1 MDPKEF
7 SKLTQEFSRELETFV
22 RRTAPVI
29 VGRLAE
35 NHFRDSFRQGGF
47 VDRELR
53 PWPRTRRQQSGAGTA
68 ESQYGP
74 LLSSREHLML
84 SVEHTTYDY
93 GALVYNRVP
102 YAPIHNW
109 GGKIPV
115 TDRMRGY
122 MWYRYL
128 KASGKLGR
136 SKNSASEGG
145 SRKRRKPSQ
154 ATTAEAEKWRRL
166 ALSVRNKKTIRIPQR
181 QFLGASARL
190 EETIRKELE
199 NELEAQLIKLNIR

>member
-7 SKLTQEFSRELETFV
+7 SKLTQKFSRELETFV

-35 NHFRDSFRQGGF
+35 NHFRNNFRQGGF

-68 ESQYGP
+68 ASQYGP

-109 GGKIPV
+109 GGTTHPTV
-115 TDRMRGY
+115 TPRMR
-122 MWYRYL
+122 RY
-128 KASGKLGR
+128 AWWRYYAAGGGK
-136 SKNSASEGG
+136 KNGTGKTVGG
-145 SRKRRKPSQ
+145 E
-154 ATTAEAEKWRRL
+154 EAEQWKRL
-166 ALSVRNKKTIRIPQR
+166 ALTKKKKLTVRIPQR

>member
-7 SKLTQEFSRELETFV
+7 SKLTQKFSRELETFV

-35 NHFRDSFRQGGF
+35 NHFRDNFRQGGF

-68 ESQYGP
+68 ESRYGP

-109 GGKIPV
+109 GGTTHPTV
-115 TDRMRGY
+115 TPRMR
-122 MWYRYL
+122 RY
-128 KASGKLGR
+128 AWWRYYAAGGGK
-136 SKNSASEGG
+136 KNGTGKTAGG
-145 SRKRRKPSQ
+145 E
-154 ATTAEAEKWRRL
+154 EAEQWKRL
-166 ALSVRNKKTIRIPQR
+166 ALTKKKKLTVRIPQR
-181 QFLGASARL
+181 QFLGTSARL

-199 NELEAQLIKLNIR
+199 NELEAQLIELNIR

>member
-7 SKLTQEFSRELETFV
+7 SKLTQKFSRELETFV

-35 NHFRDSFRQGGF
+35 NHFRDNFRQGGF

-68 ESQYGP
+68 ESRYGP

-93 GALVYNRVP
+93 RALVYNRVP

-109 GGKIPV
+109 GGTTHPTV
-115 TDRMRGY
+115 TPRMR
-122 MWYRYL
+122 RY
-128 KASGKLGR
+128 AWWRYYAAGGGK
-136 SKNSASEGG
+136 KNGTGKTAGG
-145 SRKRRKPSQ
+145 E
-154 ATTAEAEKWRRL
+154 EAEQWKRL
-166 ALSVRNKKTIRIPQR
+166 ALTKKKKLTVRIPQR
-181 QFLGASARL
+181 QFLGTSARL

>member
-35 NHFRDSFRQGGF
+35 NHFRDNFRQGGF

-109 GGKIPV
+109 GGTTHPTV
-115 TDRMRGY
+115 TPRMR
-122 MWYRYL
+122 RY
-128 KASGKLGR
+128 AWWRYYAAGGGK
-136 SKNSASEGG
+136 KNGTGKTAGG
-145 SRKRRKPSQ
+145 E
-154 ATTAEAEKWRRL
+154 EAEQWKRL
-166 ALSVRNKKTIRIPQR
+166 ALTKKKKLTVRIPQR
-181 QFLGASARL
+181 QFLGTSARL

>member
-7 SKLTQEFSRELETFV
+7 SKLTQKFSRELETFV

-35 NHFRDSFRQGGF
+35 NHFRDNFRQGGF

-68 ESQYGP
+68 ASQYGP

-109 GGKIPV
+109 GGTTHPTV
-115 TDRMRGY
+115 TPRMR
-122 MWYRYL
+122 RY
-128 KASGKLGR
+128 AWWRYYAAGGGK
-136 SKNSASEGG
+136 KNGTGKTAGG
-145 SRKRRKPSQ
+145 E
-154 ATTAEAEKWRRL
+154 EAEQWKRL
-166 ALSVRNKKTIRIPQR
+166 ALTKKKKLTVRIPQR
-181 QFLGASARL
+181 QFLGTSARL

>member
-7 SKLTQEFSRELETFV
+7 SKLTQKFSRELETFV

-35 NHFRDSFRQGGF
+35 NHFRDNFRQGGF

-68 ESQYGP
+68 ESRYGP
-74 LLSSREHLML
+74 LPSSREHLML

-109 GGKIPV
+109 GGTTHPTV
-115 TDRMRGY
+115 TPRMR
-122 MWYRYL
+122 RY
-128 KASGKLGR
+128 AWWRYYAAGGGK
-136 SKNSASEGG
+136 KNGTGKTAGG
-145 SRKRRKPSQ
+145 E
-154 ATTAEAEKWRRL
+154 EAEQWKRL
-166 ALSVRNKKTIRIPQR
+166 ALTKKKKLTVRIPQR
-181 QFLGASARL
+181 QFLGTSARL

>member
-7 SKLTQEFSRELETFV
+7 SKLTQKFSRELETFV

-35 NHFRDSFRQGGF
+35 NHFRDNFRQGGF

-68 ESQYGP
+68 ASQYGP

-109 GGKIPV
+109 GGTTHPTV
-115 TDRMRGY
+115 TPRMR
-122 MWYRYL
+122 RY
-128 KASGKLGR
+128 AWWRYYAAGGGK
-136 SKNSASEGG
+136 KNGTGKTVGG
-145 SRKRRKPSQ
+145 E
-154 ATTAEAEKWRRL
+154 EAEQWKRL
-166 ALSVRNKKTIRIPQR
+166 ALTKKKKLTVRIPQR
-181 QFLGASARL
+181 QFLGTSARL

>member
-7 SKLTQEFSRELETFV
+7 SKLTQKFSRELETFV

-35 NHFRDSFRQGGF
+35 NHFRDNFRQGGF

-68 ESQYGP
+68 ESRYGP

-109 GGKIPV
+109 GGTTHPTV
-115 TDRMRGY
+115 TPRMR
-122 MWYRYL
+122 RY
-128 KASGKLGR
+128 AWWRYYAAGGGK
-136 SKNSASEGG
+136 KNGTGKTAGG
-145 SRKRRKPSQ
+145 E
-154 ATTAEAEKWRRL
+154 EAEQWKRL
-166 ALSVRNKKTIRIPQR
+166 ALTKKKKLTVRIPQR
-181 QFLGASARL
+181 QFLGTSARL

-199 NELEAQLIKLNIR
+199 NELEAQLMKLNIR

>member
-7 SKLTQEFSRELETFV
+7 SKLTQKFSRELETFV

-35 NHFRDSFRQGGF
+35 NHFRNNFRQGGF

-68 ESQYGP
+68 ASQYGP

-109 GGKIPV
+109 GGTTHPTV
-115 TDRMRGY
+115 TPRMR
-122 MWYRYL
+122 RY
-128 KASGKLGR
+128 AWWRYYAAGGGK
-136 SKNSASEGG
+136 KNGTGKTVGG
-145 SRKRRKPSQ
+145 E
-154 ATTAEAEKWRRL
+154 EAEQWKRL
-166 ALSVRNKKTIRIPQR
+166 ALTKKKKITVRIPQR
-181 QFLGASARL
+181 QFLGTSARL

-199 NELEAQLIKLNIR
+199 NELEAQLIELNIR

>member
-7 SKLTQEFSRELETFV
+7 SKLTQKFSRELETFV

-35 NHFRDSFRQGGF
+35 NHFRDNFRQGGF

-68 ESQYGP
+68 ESRYGP

-109 GGKIPV
+109 GGTTHPTV
-115 TDRMRGY
+115 TPRMR
-122 MWYRYL
+122 RY
-128 KASGKLGR
+128 AWWRYYAAGGGK
-136 SKNSASEGG
+136 KNGTGKTAGG
-145 SRKRRKPSQ
+145 E
-154 ATTAEAEKWRRL
+154 EAEQWKRL
-166 ALSVRNKKTIRIPQR
+166 ALTKKKKITVRIPQR
-181 QFLGASARL
+181 QFLGTSARL

-199 NELEAQLIKLNIR
+199 NELEAQLIELNIR

>member
-7 SKLTQEFSRELETFV
+7 SKLTQKFSRELETFV

-35 NHFRDSFRQGGF
+35 NHFRDNFRQGGF

-74 LLSSREHLML
+74 LLSSRKHLMS

-109 GGKIPV
+109 GGTTHPTV
-115 TDRMRGY
+115 TPRMR
-122 MWYRYL
+122 RY
-128 KASGKLGR
+128 AWWRYYAAGGGK
-136 SKNSASEGG
+136 KNGTGKTAGG
-145 SRKRRKPSQ
+145 E
-154 ATTAEAEKWRRL
+154 EAEQWKRL
-166 ALSVRNKKTIRIPQR
+166 ALTKKKKITVRIPQR
-181 QFLGASARL
+181 QFLGTSARL

-199 NELEAQLIKLNIR
+199 NEVEAQLIELNIR

>member
-7 SKLTQEFSRELETFV
+7 SKLTQKFSRELETFV

-35 NHFRDSFRQGGF
+35 NHFRDNFRQGGF

-68 ESQYGP
+68 ASQYGP

-109 GGKIPV
+109 GGTTHPTV
-115 TDRMRGY
+115 TPRMR
-122 MWYRYL
+122 RY
-128 KASGKLGR
+128 AWWRYYAAGGGK
-136 SKNSASEGG
+136 KNGTGKTAGG
-145 SRKRRKPSQ
+145 E
-154 ATTAEAEKWRRL
+154 EAEQWKRL
-166 ALSVRNKKTIRIPQR
+166 ALTKKKKITVRIPQR
-181 QFLGASARL
+181 QFLGTSARL

-199 NELEAQLIKLNIR
+199 NELEAQLIELNIR

>member
-7 SKLTQEFSRELETFV
+7 SKLTQKFSRELETFV

-35 NHFRDSFRQGGF
+35 NHFRDNFRQGGF
-47 VDRELR
+47 VDREPR

-68 ESQYGP
+68 ESRYGP

-109 GGKIPV
+109 GGTTHPTV
-115 TDRMRGY
+115 TPRMR
-122 MWYRYL
+122 RY
-128 KASGKLGR
+128 AWWRYYAAGGGK
-136 SKNSASEGG
+136 KNGTGKTAGG
-145 SRKRRKPSQ
+145 E
-154 ATTAEAEKWRRL
+154 EAEQWKRL
-166 ALSVRNKKTIRIPQR
+166 ALTKKKKLTVRIPQR
-181 QFLGASARL
+181 QFLGTSARL

>member
-35 NHFRDSFRQGGF
+35 NHFRDNFRQGGF

-68 ESQYGP
+68 ESRYGP

-109 GGKIPV
+109 GGTTHPTV
-115 TDRMRGY
+115 TPRMR
-122 MWYRYL
+122 RY
-128 KASGKLGR
+128 AWWRYYAAGGGK
-136 SKNSASEGG
+136 KNGTGKTAGG
-145 SRKRRKPSQ
+145 E
-154 ATTAEAEKWRRL
+154 EAEQWKRL
-166 ALSVRNKKTIRIPQR
+166 ALTKKKKLTVRIPQR
-181 QFLGASARL
+181 QFLGTSARL

>member
-7 SKLTQEFSRELETFV
+7 SKLTQKFSRELETFV

-35 NHFRDSFRQGGF
+35 NHFRDNFRQGGF

-68 ESQYGP
+68 ESRYGP
-74 LLSSREHLML
+74 LLSSREHLVL
-84 SVEHTTYDY
+84 SVEHTTYGY

-109 GGKIPV
+109 GGTTHPTV
-115 TDRMRGY
+115 TPRMR
-122 MWYRYL
+122 RY
-128 KASGKLGR
+128 AWWRYYAAGGGK
-136 SKNSASEGG
+136 KNGTGKTAGG
-145 SRKRRKPSQ
+145 E
-154 ATTAEAEKWRRL
+154 EAEQWKRL
-166 ALSVRNKKTIRIPQR
+166 ALTKKKKLTVRIPQR
-181 QFLGASARL
+181 QFLGTSARL

>member
-7 SKLTQEFSRELETFV
+7 SKLTQKFSRELETFV

-35 NHFRDSFRQGGF
+35 NHFRNNFRQGGF

-68 ESQYGP
+68 ESRYGP

-93 GALVYNRVP
+93 RALVYNRVP

-109 GGKIPV
+109 GGTTHPTV
-115 TDRMRGY
+115 TPRMR
-122 MWYRYL
+122 RY
-128 KASGKLGR
+128 AWWRYYAAGGGK
-136 SKNSASEGG
+136 KNGTGKTVGG
-145 SRKRRKPSQ
+145 E
-154 ATTAEAEKWRRL
+154 EAEQWKRL
-166 ALSVRNKKTIRIPQR
+166 ALTKKKKLTVRIPQR
-181 QFLGASARL
+181 QFLGTSARL

>member
-7 SKLTQEFSRELETFV
+7 SKLTQKFSRELETFV

-35 NHFRDSFRQGGF
+35 NHFRNNFRQGGF

-68 ESQYGP
+68 ASQYGP

-109 GGKIPV
+109 GGTTHPTV
-115 TDRMRGY
+115 TPRMR
-122 MWYRYL
+122 RY
-128 KASGKLGR
+128 AWWRYYAAGGGK
-136 SKNSASEGG
+136 KNGTGKTVGG
-145 SRKRRKPSQ
+145 E
-154 ATTAEAEKWRRL
+154 EAEQWKRL
-166 ALSVRNKKTIRIPQR
+166 ALTKKKKLTVRIPQR
-181 QFLGASARL
+181 QFLGTSARL

>member
-7 SKLTQEFSRELETFV
+7 SKLTQKFSRELETFV

-35 NHFRDSFRQGGF
+35 NHFRDNFRQGGF

-74 LLSSREHLML
+74 LLSSRKHLML

-109 GGKIPV
+109 GGTTHPTV
-115 TDRMRGY
+115 TPRMR
-122 MWYRYL
+122 RY
-128 KASGKLGR
+128 AWWRYYAAGGGK
-136 SKNSASEGG
+136 KNGTGKTAGG
-145 SRKRRKPSQ
+145 E
-154 ATTAEAEKWRRL
+154 EAEQWKRL
-166 ALSVRNKKTIRIPQR
+166 ALTKKKKLTVRIPQR
-181 QFLGASARL
+181 QFLGTSARL

>member
-7 SKLTQEFSRELETFV
+7 SKLTQKFSRELETFV

-35 NHFRDSFRQGGF
+35 NHFRDNFRQGGF

-68 ESQYGP
+68 ESRYGP

-109 GGKIPV
+109 GGTTHPTV
-115 TDRMRGY
+115 TPRMR
-122 MWYRYL
+122 RY
-128 KASGKLGR
+128 AWWRYYAAGGGK
-136 SKNSASEGG
+136 KNGTGKTAGG
-145 SRKRRKPSQ
+145 E
-154 ATTAEAEKWRRL
+154 EAEQWKRL
-166 ALSVRNKKTIRIPQR
+166 ALTKKKKLTVRIPQR

>member
-7 SKLTQEFSRELETFV
+7 SKLTQKFSRELETFV

-35 NHFRDSFRQGGF
+35 NHFRDNFRQGGF

-68 ESQYGP
+68 ESRYGP

-109 GGKIPV
+109 GGTTHPTV
-115 TDRMRGY
+115 TPRMR
-122 MWYRYL
+122 RY
-128 KASGKLGR
+128 AWWRYYAAGGGKRTEQG
-136 SKNSASEGG
+136 
-145 SRKRRKPSQ
+145 KRPEAKKPSNGSG
-154 ATTAEAEKWRRL
+154 WR
-166 ALSVRNKKTIRIPQR
+166 
-181 QFLGASARL
+181 
-190 EETIRKELE
+190 
-199 NELEAQLIKLNIR
+199 

>member
-7 SKLTQEFSRELETFV
+7 SKLTQKFSRELETFV

-35 NHFRDSFRQGGF
+35 NHFRDNFRQGGF

-109 GGKIPV
+109 GGTTHPTV
-115 TDRMRGY
+115 TPRMR
-122 MWYRYL
+122 RY
-128 KASGKLGR
+128 AWWRYYAAGGGK
-136 SKNSASEGG
+136 KNGTGKTAGG
-145 SRKRRKPSQ
+145 E
-154 ATTAEAEKWRRL
+154 EAEQWKRL
-166 ALSVRNKKTIRIPQR
+166 ALTKKKKITVRIPQR
-181 QFLGASARL
+181 QFLGTSARL

>member
-7 SKLTQEFSRELETFV
+7 SKLTQKFSRELETFV

-35 NHFRDSFRQGGF
+35 NHFRNNFRQGGF

-68 ESQYGP
+68 ASQYGP

-109 GGKIPV
+109 GGTTHPTV
-115 TDRMRGY
+115 TPRMR
-122 MWYRYL
+122 RY
-128 KASGKLGR
+128 AWWRYYAAGGGK
-136 SKNSASEGG
+136 KNGTGKTVGG
-145 SRKRRKPSQ
+145 E
-154 ATTAEAEKWRRL
+154 EAEQWKRL
-166 ALSVRNKKTIRIPQR
+166 ALTKKKKLTVRIPQR
-181 QFLGASARL
+181 QFLGTSARL

-199 NELEAQLIKLNIR
+199 NELEAQLIELNIR

>member
-7 SKLTQEFSRELETFV
+7 SKLTQKFSRELETFV

-35 NHFRDSFRQGGF
+35 NHFRDNFRQGGF

-74 LLSSREHLML
+74 LLSSRKHLMS
-84 SVEHTTYDY
+84 SVEHPTYDY
-93 GALVYNRVP
+93 GALVYNRGP

-109 GGKIPV
+109 GGTTHPTV
-115 TDRMRGY
+115 TPRMR
-122 MWYRYL
+122 RY
-128 KASGKLGR
+128 AWWRYYAAGGGK
-136 SKNSASEGG
+136 KNGTGKTAGG
-145 SRKRRKPSQ
+145 E
-154 ATTAEAEKWRRL
+154 EAEQWKRL
-166 ALSVRNKKTIRIPQR
+166 ALTKKKKITVRIPQR
-181 QFLGASARL
+181 QFLGTSARL

-199 NELEAQLIKLNIR
+199 NELEAQLIELNIR

>member
-7 SKLTQEFSRELETFV
+7 SKLTQKFSRELETFV

-35 NHFRDSFRQGGF
+35 NHFRDNFRQGGF

-109 GGKIPV
+109 GGTTHPTV
-115 TDRMRGY
+115 TPRMR
-122 MWYRYL
+122 RY
-128 KASGKLGR
+128 AWWRYYAAGGGK
-136 SKNSASEGG
+136 KNGTGKTAGG
-145 SRKRRKPSQ
+145 E
-154 ATTAEAEKWRRL
+154 EAEQWKRL
-166 ALSVRNKKTIRIPQR
+166 ALTKKKKLTVRIPQR
-181 QFLGASARL
+181 QFLGTSARL

>member
-7 SKLTQEFSRELETFV
+7 SKLTQKFSRELETFV

-35 NHFRDSFRQGGF
+35 NHFRDNFRQGGF

-68 ESQYGP
+68 ESRYGP

-109 GGKIPV
+109 GGTTHPTV
-115 TDRMRGY
+115 TPRMR
-122 MWYRYL
+122 RY
-128 KASGKLGR
+128 AWWRYYAAGGGK
-136 SKNSASEGG
+136 KNGTGKTAGG
-145 SRKRRKPSQ
+145 E
-154 ATTAEAEKWRRL
+154 EAEQWKRL
-166 ALSVRNKKTIRIPQR
+166 ALTKKKKLTVRIPQR
-181 QFLGASARL
+181 QFLGTSARL

>member
-7 SKLTQEFSRELETFV
+7 SKLTQKFSRELETFV

-35 NHFRDSFRQGGF
+35 NHFRNNFRQGGF

-68 ESQYGP
+68 ESRYGP

-109 GGKIPV
+109 GGTTHPTV
-115 TDRMRGY
+115 TPRMR
-122 MWYRYL
+122 RY
-128 KASGKLGR
+128 AWWRYYAAGGGK
-136 SKNSASEGG
+136 KNGTGKTVGG
-145 SRKRRKPSQ
+145 E
-154 ATTAEAEKWRRL
+154 EAEQWKRL
-166 ALSVRNKKTIRIPQR
+166 ALTKKKKLTVRIPQR
-181 QFLGASARL
+181 QFLGTSARL

>member
-7 SKLTQEFSRELETFV
+7 SKLTQKFSRELETFV

-35 NHFRDSFRQGGF
+35 NHFRDNFRQGGF

-68 ESQYGP
+68 ESRYGP

-109 GGKIPV
+109 GGTTHPTV
-115 TDRMRGY
+115 TPRMR
-122 MWYRYL
+122 RY
-128 KASGKLGR
+128 AWWRYYAAGGGK
-136 SKNSASEGG
+136 KNGTGKTVGG
-145 SRKRRKPSQ
+145 E
-154 ATTAEAEKWRRL
+154 EAEQWKRL
-166 ALSVRNKKTIRIPQR
+166 ALTKKKKLTVRIPQR
-181 QFLGASARL
+181 QFLGTSARL

>member
-7 SKLTQEFSRELETFV
+7 SKLTQKFSRELETFV

-35 NHFRDSFRQGGF
+35 NHFRDNFRQGGF

-68 ESQYGP
+68 ESRYGP

-109 GGKIPV
+109 GGTTHPTV
-115 TDRMRGY
+115 TPRMR
-122 MWYRYL
+122 RY
-128 KASGKLGR
+128 AWWRYYAAGGGK
-136 SKNSASEGG
+136 KNGTGKTAGG
-145 SRKRRKPSQ
+145 E
-154 ATTAEAEKWRRL
+154 EAEQWKRL
-166 ALSVRNKKTIRIPQR
+166 ALTKKKKITVRIPQR
-181 QFLGASARL
+181 QFLGTSARL

>member
-7 SKLTQEFSRELETFV
+7 SKLTQKFSRELETFV

-35 NHFRDSFRQGGF
+35 NHFRNNFRQGGF

-68 ESQYGP
+68 ESRYGP

-109 GGKIPV
+109 GGTTHPTV
-115 TDRMRGY
+115 TPRMR
-122 MWYRYL
+122 RY
-128 KASGKLGR
+128 AWWRYYAAGGGK
-136 SKNSASEGG
+136 KNGTGKTAGG
-145 SRKRRKPSQ
+145 E
-154 ATTAEAEKWRRL
+154 EAEQWKRL
-166 ALSVRNKKTIRIPQR
+166 ALTKKKKLTVRIPQR
-181 QFLGASARL
+181 QFLGTSARL